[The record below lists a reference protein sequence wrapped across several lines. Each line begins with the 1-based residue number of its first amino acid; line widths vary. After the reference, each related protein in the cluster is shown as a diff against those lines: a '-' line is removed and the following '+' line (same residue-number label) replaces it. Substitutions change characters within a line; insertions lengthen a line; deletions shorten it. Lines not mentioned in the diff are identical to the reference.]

1 MATMTFLLNGTPQ
14 RCNVSPDASILT
26 LLREHL
32 ALTGTKEGCASGDCG
47 ACTVA
52 IGESTAGSQKFTSA
66 NACIT
71 PAHQLQGRHL
81 VTVEGLSKKGRL
93 HPAQEAMIECHG
105 SQCGF
110 CTPGIVMS
118 LFTLHSDLTQ
128 RPTPLLQELSPE
140 RLEAAL
146 FT

>member
-14 RCNVSPDASILT
+14 RCNVSPDTSILT

-52 IGESTAGSQKFTSA
+52 IGESTAGIQKFTSA

-71 PAHQLQGRHL
+71 PALQL
-81 VTVEGLSKKGRL
+81 
-93 HPAQEAMIECHG
+93 
-105 SQCGF
+105 
-110 CTPGIVMS
+110 
-118 LFTLHSDLTQ
+118 
-128 RPTPLLQELSPE
+128 
-140 RLEAAL
+140 
-146 FT
+146 